1 MLRVVI
7 HALRQQA
14 EAIVQE
20 SPAAADKAPA
30 SKAKKAPVTKAKKAS

>member
-14 EAIVQE
+14 EAAPE
-20 SPAAADKAPA
+20 APAATSKAP
-30 SKAKKAPVTKAKKAS
+30 STNAKKAPTAKAKKAS

>member
-14 EAIVQE
+14 DATAQE
-20 SPAAADKAPA
+20 SSAAADKAPA
-30 SKAKKAPVTKAKKAS
+30 TKTKKAPVTKAKKAS